1 LVSGNPENFKNF
13 WLSKRLNSE
22 KVDPELVHFI
32 FSMLNYKPEKRPTV
46 SQVLGESLWLK
57 GI

>member
-46 SQVLGESLWLK
+46 S
-57 GI
+57 